1 MIFTQEIMIISMLL
15 TMFLF
20 LLTGYPVAFTI
31 AGVPLLFALFGQ
43 LIGIF
48 DMSYVAALP
57 NRIYGIMTNDLLISV
72 PLFVFMGVM
81 LQKSKIAEEL
91 LESMAILMSNVR
103 SGLTISVTLVGAL
116 LAASTGIVG
125 ATVVTMGLM
134 SLPVLIQQGYK
145 KDFSSGLVA
154 STGTLGQIIPPSI
167 ALVLLGDVMSNAYQR
182 AQNNMGIFSQDPHLV
197 FT

>member
-1 MIFTQEIMIISMLL
+1 
-15 TMFLF
+15 
-20 LLTGYPVAFTI
+20 
-31 AGVPLLFALFGQ
+31 
-43 LIGIF
+43 
-48 DMSYVAALP
+48 MSYVAALP

-125 ATVVTMGLM
+125 
-134 SLPVLIQQGYK
+134 QQW
-145 KDFSSGLVA
+145 
-154 STGTLGQIIPPSI
+154 
-167 ALVLLGDVMSNAYQR
+167 
-182 AQNNMGIFSQDPHLV
+182 
-197 FT
+197 

>member
-1 MIFTQEIMIISMLL
+1 MIFSQEMMIVIILL

-20 LLTGYPVAFTI
+20 LLTGYPVTFTI
-31 AGVPLLFALFGQ
+31 AGVPLLFAFFGQ

-91 LESMAILMSNVR
+91 LESMA
-103 SGLTISVTLVGAL
+103 
-116 LAASTGIVG
+116 
-125 ATVVTMGLM
+125 
-134 SLPVLIQQGYK
+134 
-145 KDFSSGLVA
+145 F
-154 STGTLGQIIPPSI
+154 
-167 ALVLLGDVMSNAYQR
+167 
-182 AQNNMGIFSQDPHLV
+182 
-197 FT
+197 